1 MKILNTSLVLFL
13 TVLPYA
19 SYCMEPEKE
28 ISSKRKTTASAESP
42 TEKRQALNREQTQA
56 QFLAINQR
64 LGALEAKFEQ
74 ILASV
79 SWVAALSQ
87 GFCLDQAAQTTPLP
101 IQRDIQLEQSG
112 LPAEKAA
119 SANDSE
125 LSSPILHS
133 PLAEQAAAPKP
144 APAGLPKNL
153 SSNPALVNKPSQCL
167 SSALKLAHGN
177 NTNFAKSLELLKP
190 IACQTSD
197 LKMQDKALLAMG
209 NLHCRGDSTLQRK
222 FSEALKCY
230 KAASQ
235 SLDRD
240 VQITAFV
247 QMGHIYYIGDTTV
260 YKYYSEALKYLKLA
274 ASNNS
279 DPKITLLM
287 GHIHYAGDSTVE
299 RDFSKALEYYTPSA
313 MQTHDLPV
321 QAWALYRLGSIYL
334 LGDKTVQ
341 RNLDLALKNLKHA
354 AEQSGDHH
362 AKKSARELITL
373 IEKNRLGVAIKL
385 AEEFDRQG
393 WQTN

>member
-1 MKILNTSLVLFL
+1 MNILSTTLVLCL
-13 TVLPYA
+13 IVLPHA
-19 SYCMEPEKE
+19 SYCMEQKKE
-28 ISSKRKTTASAESP
+28 LSSKRKTTASVESP

-56 QFLAINQR
+56 QFSALNQR
-64 LGALEAKFEQ
+64 LGALEEKFEQ
-74 ILASV
+74 VLSSV

-101 IQRDIQLEQSG
+101 IQRDVQLQQSE
-112 LPAEKAA
+112 LPAEQAD
-119 SANDSE
+119 SADDSE
-125 LSSPILHS
+125 QNSPTSHS
-133 PLAEQAAAPKP
+133 PLAEQTAAPKP
-144 APAGLPKNL
+144 APAGLPKIL
-153 SSNPALVNKPSQCL
+153 SSNHALVNKPSQCL

-197 LKMQDKALLAMG
+197 LKIQDKALLAMG
-209 NLHCRGDSTLQRK
+209 NLHCRGDSTIQKK
-222 FSEALKCY
+222 FSEALKY
-230 KAASQ
+230 YRAAGRSF
-235 SLDRD
+235 DRD

-247 QMGHIYYIGDTTV
+247 QMGHIYYLGDTTV
-260 YKYYSEALKYLKLA
+260 QKDFSEALKCLKLA

-279 DPKITLLM
+279 DPKIPLLM
-287 GHIHYAGDSTVE
+287 GHIYYAGDGTIQ
-299 RDFSKALEYYTPSA
+299 RDFSKALEYYMPTA

-354 AEQSGDHH
+354 AEQSHDPN
-362 AKKSARELITL
+362 AKKSARELIAL
-373 IEKNRLGVAIKL
+373 IEKNRLSDAIKL

-393 WQTN
+393 WQTS